1 MTAAPRSGRKAL
13 YVKGDYTVAIE
24 VLRDACRSAAD
35 AGYPHL
41 MLSCRLWMGNCYSDL
56 GRMEEMLTHYSVAER
71 LAEALRDTGSL
82 SALRYNVASTQ
93 LELGQPEKALSY
105 FASLPRPGFL
115 DLHKL
120 AICHEQL
127 GHREQALAAVQQAEG
142 RSPGPMLEVFTGGAT
157 FYSDSFHGKK
167 TANGERYNKNEFTAA
182 HRSLPLGTIVRVTN
196 LSNGNNLLVRINDR
210 GPGKKKLI
218 LDVSR
223 AAASKLNM
231 IRRGVISVQV
241 EVVADK
247 RGIPV
252 LRNNAFYLRL
262 ASARTL
268 KDAQN
273 KLKTLSSASSSKLT
287 KQTSRNR
294 SGELKILSERLPN
307 GRTQY
312 FVGQGPFT
320 RYRDAQHALSKARA
334 RHTEAS
340 VTCLPTL
347 VAENTR

>member
-1 MTAAPRSGRKAL
+1 MIKRAITLLLLAL
-13 YVKGDYTVAIE
+13 PFY
-24 VLRDACRSAAD
+24 
-35 AGYPHL
+35 
-41 MLSCRLWMGNCYSDL
+41 
-56 GRMEEMLTHYSVAER
+56 
-71 LAEALRDTGSL
+71 
-82 SALRYNVASTQ
+82 
-93 LELGQPEKALSY
+93 
-105 FASLPRPGFL
+105 
-115 DLHKL
+115 
-120 AICHEQL
+120 
-127 GHREQALAAVQQAEG
+127 LAAVQQAEG

-262 ASARTL
+262 AQAHQADFPQPVR
-268 KDAQN
+268 
-273 KLKTLSSASSSKLT
+273 
-287 KQTSRNR
+287 
-294 SGELKILSERLPN
+294 
-307 GRTQY
+307 RTQNPL
-312 FVGQGPFT
+312 GTPSQRPHAILRRPGPLHPLPGCAT
-320 RYRDAQHALSKARA
+320 RPEQSQSQAH
-334 RHTEAS
+334 
-340 VTCLPTL
+340 
-347 VAENTR
+347 

>member
-1 MTAAPRSGRKAL
+1 MIKRAITLLLLAL
-13 YVKGDYTVAIE
+13 PFY
-24 VLRDACRSAAD
+24 
-35 AGYPHL
+35 
-41 MLSCRLWMGNCYSDL
+41 
-56 GRMEEMLTHYSVAER
+56 
-71 LAEALRDTGSL
+71 
-82 SALRYNVASTQ
+82 
-93 LELGQPEKALSY
+93 
-105 FASLPRPGFL
+105 
-115 DLHKL
+115 
-120 AICHEQL
+120 
-127 GHREQALAAVQQAEG
+127 LAAVQQAEG

-262 ASARTL
+262 ASARTVSY
-268 KDAQN
+268 
-273 KLKTLSSASSSKLT
+273 THLT
-287 KQTSRNR
+287 
-294 SGELKILSERLPN
+294 
-307 GRTQY
+307 
-312 FVGQGPFT
+312 
-320 RYRDAQHALSKARA
+320 
-334 RHTEAS
+334 
-340 VTCLPTL
+340 LPT
-347 VAENTR
+347 N

>member
-1 MTAAPRSGRKAL
+1 MIKRAITLLLLAL
-13 YVKGDYTVAIE
+13 PFY
-24 VLRDACRSAAD
+24 
-35 AGYPHL
+35 
-41 MLSCRLWMGNCYSDL
+41 
-56 GRMEEMLTHYSVAER
+56 
-71 LAEALRDTGSL
+71 
-82 SALRYNVASTQ
+82 
-93 LELGQPEKALSY
+93 
-105 FASLPRPGFL
+105 
-115 DLHKL
+115 
-120 AICHEQL
+120 
-127 GHREQALAAVQQAEG
+127 LAAVQQAEG

-262 ASARTL
+262 ARRP
-268 KDAQN
+268 KQAQN
-273 KLKTLSSASSSKLT
+273 AFVRQLLQAH
-287 KQTSRNR
+287 QADFPQPVR
-294 SGELKILSERLPN
+294 
-307 GRTQY
+307 RTQNPL
-312 FVGQGPFT
+312 GTPSQRPHAILRRPGPLHPLPGCAT
-320 RYRDAQHALSKARA
+320 RPEQSQSQAH
-334 RHTEAS
+334 
-340 VTCLPTL
+340 
-347 VAENTR
+347 

>member
-1 MTAAPRSGRKAL
+1 M
-13 YVKGDYTVAIE
+13 
-24 VLRDACRSAAD
+24 
-35 AGYPHL
+35 
-41 MLSCRLWMGNCYSDL
+41 
-56 GRMEEMLTHYSVAER
+56 
-71 LAEALRDTGSL
+71 
-82 SALRYNVASTQ
+82 
-93 LELGQPEKALSY
+93 
-105 FASLPRPGFL
+105 
-115 DLHKL
+115 
-120 AICHEQL
+120 
-127 GHREQALAAVQQAEG
+127 
-142 RSPGPMLEVFTGGAT
+142 
-157 FYSDSFHGKK
+157 
-167 TANGERYNKNEFTAA
+167 GERYDKNEFTAA

-273 KLKTLSSASSSKLT
+273 SSKRFVRQLL
-287 KQTSRNR
+287 QAHQADFPQPVR
-294 SGELKILSERLPN
+294 
-307 GRTQY
+307 RTQNPL
-312 FVGQGPFT
+312 GTPSQRPHAILRRPGPLHPLPGCAT
-320 RYRDAQHALSKARA
+320 RPEQSQSQAH
-334 RHTEAS
+334 
-340 VTCLPTL
+340 
-347 VAENTR
+347 

>member
-1 MTAAPRSGRKAL
+1 MIKRAITLLLLAL
-13 YVKGDYTVAIE
+13 PFY
-24 VLRDACRSAAD
+24 
-35 AGYPHL
+35 
-41 MLSCRLWMGNCYSDL
+41 
-56 GRMEEMLTHYSVAER
+56 
-71 LAEALRDTGSL
+71 
-82 SALRYNVASTQ
+82 
-93 LELGQPEKALSY
+93 
-105 FASLPRPGFL
+105 
-115 DLHKL
+115 
-120 AICHEQL
+120 
-127 GHREQALAAVQQAEG
+127 LAAVQQAEG

-262 ASARTL
+262 ATARTL
-268 KDAQN
+268 QDAQN
-273 KLKTLSSASSSKLT
+273 KRKTLSA
-287 KQTSRNR
+287 
-294 SGELKILSERLPN
+294 RLPN
-307 GRTQY
+307 GRPQY
-312 FVGQGPFT
+312 FVGHGPFT

-340 VTCLPTL
+340 VACLPTL

>member
-1 MTAAPRSGRKAL
+1 MIKRAITLLLLAL
-13 YVKGDYTVAIE
+13 PFY
-24 VLRDACRSAAD
+24 
-35 AGYPHL
+35 
-41 MLSCRLWMGNCYSDL
+41 
-56 GRMEEMLTHYSVAER
+56 
-71 LAEALRDTGSL
+71 
-82 SALRYNVASTQ
+82 
-93 LELGQPEKALSY
+93 
-105 FASLPRPGFL
+105 
-115 DLHKL
+115 
-120 AICHEQL
+120 
-127 GHREQALAAVQQAEG
+127 LAAVQQAEG

-252 LRNNAFYLRL
+252 LPKQAQNAFVRQLLQAHQADFPQPVR
-262 ASARTL
+262 
-268 KDAQN
+268 
-273 KLKTLSSASSSKLT
+273 
-287 KQTSRNR
+287 
-294 SGELKILSERLPN
+294 
-307 GRTQY
+307 RTQNPL
-312 FVGQGPFT
+312 GTPSQRPHAILRRPGPLHPLPGCAT
-320 RYRDAQHALSKARA
+320 RPEQSQSQAH
-334 RHTEAS
+334 
-340 VTCLPTL
+340 
-347 VAENTR
+347 

>member
-1 MTAAPRSGRKAL
+1 
-13 YVKGDYTVAIE
+13 
-24 VLRDACRSAAD
+24 
-35 AGYPHL
+35 
-41 MLSCRLWMGNCYSDL
+41 
-56 GRMEEMLTHYSVAER
+56 
-71 LAEALRDTGSL
+71 
-82 SALRYNVASTQ
+82 
-93 LELGQPEKALSY
+93 
-105 FASLPRPGFL
+105 
-115 DLHKL
+115 
-120 AICHEQL
+120 
-127 GHREQALAAVQQAEG
+127 
-142 RSPGPMLEVFTGGAT
+142 
-157 FYSDSFHGKK
+157 
-167 TANGERYNKNEFTAA
+167 
-182 HRSLPLGTIVRVTN
+182 
-196 LSNGNNLLVRINDR
+196 
-210 GPGKKKLI
+210 
-218 LDVSR
+218 
-223 AAASKLNM
+223 M

-340 VTCLPTL
+340 VACLPTL
-347 VAENTR
+347 VAENTRPPQAPFRMPGTRHSSGLHTAPFGTTSPVFHGSLFVRPVGLWPKSSLIS

>member
-1 MTAAPRSGRKAL
+1 MIKRAITLLLLAL
-13 YVKGDYTVAIE
+13 PFY
-24 VLRDACRSAAD
+24 
-35 AGYPHL
+35 
-41 MLSCRLWMGNCYSDL
+41 
-56 GRMEEMLTHYSVAER
+56 
-71 LAEALRDTGSL
+71 
-82 SALRYNVASTQ
+82 
-93 LELGQPEKALSY
+93 
-105 FASLPRPGFL
+105 
-115 DLHKL
+115 
-120 AICHEQL
+120 
-127 GHREQALAAVQQAEG
+127 LAAVQQAEG

-262 ASARTL
+262 A
-268 KDAQN
+268 AQN

-340 VTCLPTL
+340 VACLPTL

>member
-1 MTAAPRSGRKAL
+1 MIKRAITLLLLAL
-13 YVKGDYTVAIE
+13 PFY
-24 VLRDACRSAAD
+24 
-35 AGYPHL
+35 
-41 MLSCRLWMGNCYSDL
+41 
-56 GRMEEMLTHYSVAER
+56 
-71 LAEALRDTGSL
+71 
-82 SALRYNVASTQ
+82 
-93 LELGQPEKALSY
+93 
-105 FASLPRPGFL
+105 
-115 DLHKL
+115 
-120 AICHEQL
+120 
-127 GHREQALAAVQQAEG
+127 LAAVQQAEG

-167 TANGERYNKNEFTAA
+167 KANGERYNKNEFTAA
-182 HRSLPLGTIVRVTN
+182 HRSLPLGT
-196 LSNGNNLLVRINDR
+196 NNLLVRINDR

-340 VTCLPTL
+340 VACLPTL

>member
-1 MTAAPRSGRKAL
+1 MIKRAITLLLLAL
-13 YVKGDYTVAIE
+13 PFY
-24 VLRDACRSAAD
+24 
-35 AGYPHL
+35 
-41 MLSCRLWMGNCYSDL
+41 
-56 GRMEEMLTHYSVAER
+56 
-71 LAEALRDTGSL
+71 
-82 SALRYNVASTQ
+82 
-93 LELGQPEKALSY
+93 
-105 FASLPRPGFL
+105 
-115 DLHKL
+115 
-120 AICHEQL
+120 
-127 GHREQALAAVQQAEG
+127 LAAVQQAEG

-196 LSNGNNLLVRINDR
+196 LSNGNNLLVRI
-210 GPGKKKLI
+210 
-218 LDVSR
+218 
-223 AAASKLNM
+223 SKLNM

-340 VTCLPTL
+340 VACLPTL

>member
-1 MTAAPRSGRKAL
+1 MIKRAITLLLLAL
-13 YVKGDYTVAIE
+13 PFY
-24 VLRDACRSAAD
+24 
-35 AGYPHL
+35 
-41 MLSCRLWMGNCYSDL
+41 
-56 GRMEEMLTHYSVAER
+56 
-71 LAEALRDTGSL
+71 
-82 SALRYNVASTQ
+82 
-93 LELGQPEKALSY
+93 
-105 FASLPRPGFL
+105 
-115 DLHKL
+115 
-120 AICHEQL
+120 
-127 GHREQALAAVQQAEG
+127 LAAVQQAEG

-273 KLKTLSSASSSKLT
+273 KLKRLRPPAPPSSPSRLPATGPANSKSSRNAFPTAARNTSSARAPSPAT
-287 KQTSRNR
+287 GMRNT
-294 SGELKILSERLPN
+294 P
-307 GRTQY
+307 
-312 FVGQGPFT
+312 
-320 RYRDAQHALSKARA
+320 
-334 RHTEAS
+334 
-340 VTCLPTL
+340 
-347 VAENTR
+347 

>member
-1 MTAAPRSGRKAL
+1 MIKRAITLLLLAL
-13 YVKGDYTVAIE
+13 PFY
-24 VLRDACRSAAD
+24 
-35 AGYPHL
+35 
-41 MLSCRLWMGNCYSDL
+41 
-56 GRMEEMLTHYSVAER
+56 
-71 LAEALRDTGSL
+71 
-82 SALRYNVASTQ
+82 
-93 LELGQPEKALSY
+93 
-105 FASLPRPGFL
+105 
-115 DLHKL
+115 
-120 AICHEQL
+120 
-127 GHREQALAAVQQAEG
+127 LAAVQQAEG

-196 LSNGNNLLVRINDR
+196 LSNG
-210 GPGKKKLI
+210 
-218 LDVSR
+218 
-223 AAASKLNM
+223 
-231 IRRGVISVQV
+231 
-241 EVVADK
+241 
-247 RGIPV
+247 
-252 LRNNAFYLRL
+252 
-262 ASARTL
+262 
-268 KDAQN
+268 N

-340 VTCLPTL
+340 VACLPTL

>member
-1 MTAAPRSGRKAL
+1 MIKRAITLLLLAL
-13 YVKGDYTVAIE
+13 PFY
-24 VLRDACRSAAD
+24 
-35 AGYPHL
+35 
-41 MLSCRLWMGNCYSDL
+41 
-56 GRMEEMLTHYSVAER
+56 
-71 LAEALRDTGSL
+71 
-82 SALRYNVASTQ
+82 
-93 LELGQPEKALSY
+93 
-105 FASLPRPGFL
+105 
-115 DLHKL
+115 
-120 AICHEQL
+120 
-127 GHREQALAAVQQAEG
+127 LAAVQQAEG

-223 AAASKLNM
+223 AAAS
-231 IRRGVISVQV
+231 
-241 EVVADK
+241 
-247 RGIPV
+247 
-252 LRNNAFYLRL
+252 
-262 ASARTL
+262 
-268 KDAQN
+268 
-273 KLKTLSSASSSKLT
+273 SSKLT

-320 RYRDAQHALSKARA
+320 RYRDAQHALSKVRA

-340 VTCLPTL
+340 VACLPTL

>member
-1 MTAAPRSGRKAL
+1 MIKRAITLLLLAL
-13 YVKGDYTVAIE
+13 PFY
-24 VLRDACRSAAD
+24 
-35 AGYPHL
+35 
-41 MLSCRLWMGNCYSDL
+41 
-56 GRMEEMLTHYSVAER
+56 
-71 LAEALRDTGSL
+71 
-82 SALRYNVASTQ
+82 
-93 LELGQPEKALSY
+93 
-105 FASLPRPGFL
+105 
-115 DLHKL
+115 
-120 AICHEQL
+120 
-127 GHREQALAAVQQAEG
+127 LAAVQQAEG

-273 KLKTLSSASSSKLT
+273 TFVRQLLQAH
-287 KQTSRNR
+287 QADFPQPVR
-294 SGELKILSERLPN
+294 
-307 GRTQY
+307 RTQNPL
-312 FVGQGPFT
+312 GTPSQRPHAILRRPGPLHPLPGCAT
-320 RYRDAQHALSKARA
+320 RPEQSQSQAH
-334 RHTEAS
+334 
-340 VTCLPTL
+340 
-347 VAENTR
+347 

>member
-1 MTAAPRSGRKAL
+1 MIKRAITLLLLAL
-13 YVKGDYTVAIE
+13 PFY
-24 VLRDACRSAAD
+24 
-35 AGYPHL
+35 
-41 MLSCRLWMGNCYSDL
+41 
-56 GRMEEMLTHYSVAER
+56 
-71 LAEALRDTGSL
+71 
-82 SALRYNVASTQ
+82 
-93 LELGQPEKALSY
+93 
-105 FASLPRPGFL
+105 
-115 DLHKL
+115 
-120 AICHEQL
+120 
-127 GHREQALAAVQQAEG
+127 LAAVQQAEG

-182 HRSLPLGTIVRVTN
+182 HPGEDYFKNRVTN

-340 VTCLPTL
+340 VACLPTL

>member
-1 MTAAPRSGRKAL
+1 MIKRAITLLLLAL
-13 YVKGDYTVAIE
+13 PFY
-24 VLRDACRSAAD
+24 
-35 AGYPHL
+35 
-41 MLSCRLWMGNCYSDL
+41 
-56 GRMEEMLTHYSVAER
+56 
-71 LAEALRDTGSL
+71 
-82 SALRYNVASTQ
+82 
-93 LELGQPEKALSY
+93 
-105 FASLPRPGFL
+105 
-115 DLHKL
+115 
-120 AICHEQL
+120 
-127 GHREQALAAVQQAEG
+127 LAAVQQAEG

-294 SGELKILSERLPN
+294 SGELKILSDRLPN
-307 GRTQY
+307 GRLSRPLQAPFRMPGTRHSSGLHTAPFGTTSPVFHGSL
-312 FVGQGPFT
+312 FVRPVGLWPKSS
-320 RYRDAQHALSKARA
+320 LIS
-334 RHTEAS
+334 
-340 VTCLPTL
+340 
-347 VAENTR
+347 

>member
-1 MTAAPRSGRKAL
+1 MIKRAITLLLLAL
-13 YVKGDYTVAIE
+13 PFY
-24 VLRDACRSAAD
+24 
-35 AGYPHL
+35 
-41 MLSCRLWMGNCYSDL
+41 
-56 GRMEEMLTHYSVAER
+56 
-71 LAEALRDTGSL
+71 
-82 SALRYNVASTQ
+82 
-93 LELGQPEKALSY
+93 
-105 FASLPRPGFL
+105 
-115 DLHKL
+115 
-120 AICHEQL
+120 
-127 GHREQALAAVQQAEG
+127 LAAVQQAEG

-252 LRNNAFYLRL
+252 
-262 ASARTL
+262 
-268 KDAQN
+268 AQN

-340 VTCLPTL
+340 VACLPTL

>member
-1 MTAAPRSGRKAL
+1 MIKRAITLLLLAL
-13 YVKGDYTVAIE
+13 PFY
-24 VLRDACRSAAD
+24 
-35 AGYPHL
+35 
-41 MLSCRLWMGNCYSDL
+41 
-56 GRMEEMLTHYSVAER
+56 
-71 LAEALRDTGSL
+71 
-82 SALRYNVASTQ
+82 
-93 LELGQPEKALSY
+93 
-105 FASLPRPGFL
+105 
-115 DLHKL
+115 
-120 AICHEQL
+120 
-127 GHREQALAAVQQAEG
+127 LAAVQQAEG

-196 LSNGNNLLVRINDR
+196 LSNDR

-340 VTCLPTL
+340 VACLPTL